1 MKLKRQFYIGLD
13 LGKKQDYSAIAV
25 VEQCVWTT
33 GEKDRLTFAPKL
45 ERNTILRHIERLRRG
60 TLYTQVVERV
70 REMLLSEALRRE
82 PVVLAFDAT
91 GVGEG
96 VGEMVEKM
104 VREVSGRREAW
115 LNLAAV
121 VFTSGQQTRWRQYE
135 AYVPKST
142 ILDEVVLRV
151 EQQELWLDPGRPGV
165 AELCRELQQMQ
176 RIRNEHGTRW
186 VSVGE
191 HDDLVM
197 ALGLAVW
204 GTTYRA
210 VPRSWE
216 GLRWGRPSWETEA
229 MRRAREGEGP
239 GRRGR

>member
-82 PVVLAFDAT
+82 PVGVAFDAT
-91 GVGEG
+91 GGGEG
-96 VGEMVEKM
+96 VGGMVGKM

-165 AELCRELQQMQ
+165 AELCR
-176 RIRNEHGTRW
+176 
-186 VSVGE
+186 
-191 HDDLVM
+191 
-197 ALGLAVW
+197 
-204 GTTYRA
+204 
-210 VPRSWE
+210 
-216 GLRWGRPSWETEA
+216 
-229 MRRAREGEGP
+229 
-239 GRRGR
+239 